1 MTKILAYITKYMA
14 KQSNADLMVI
24 KRDKSYAYIKS

>member
-1 MTKILAYITKYMA
+1 MA